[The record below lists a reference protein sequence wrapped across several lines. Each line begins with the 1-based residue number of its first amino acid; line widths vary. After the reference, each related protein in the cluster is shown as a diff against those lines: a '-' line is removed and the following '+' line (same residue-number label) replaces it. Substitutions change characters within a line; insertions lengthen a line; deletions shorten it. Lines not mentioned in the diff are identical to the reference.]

1 MVDFKDRKIAV
12 MGTGEAGASAARYLA
27 RKGARLYCID
37 DRPTKEWNHAFV
49 AWCRQNEI
57 QTLESGASCLEEI
70 VKGLD
75 LLVVSPGVSPCHGL
89 VLLARKKGVQ
99 VVGELFLAASL
110 WKGPLIGITGT
121 NGKTTTTL
129 LTGHLL
135 KSAEMDAVCAGN
147 ISPPLFDCFDENR
160 EETAAVL
167 EISSFQLEYFLEN
180 PPLYI
185 KRPLFRAAVCLNVA
199 PDHLDRHGSMEDYA
213 RAKERLFS
221 FQDENCFAVLGD
233 GAESF
238 EVKARKVFLRDIVLD
253 ESEETLTISFESKR
267 QTFDISGW
275 KAEGEHNLKNLA
287 ASLVC
292 ARALGAQAP
301 LLERGLSSFCIP
313 GHRLERV
320 GKLNGVN
327 FINDSKATN
336 THAVVTGIKATCGKV
351 VLIAGGRAKGE
362 DFGQLARALFGLRN
376 GDGPKVKGLILIG
389 EAAEE
394 LAGSLGPFFK
404 DVAVVRGDSGQEI
417 MDEAVAKALSMAD
430 EGESVVLSPA
440 CASFDLFSNYKE
452 RGEAFKKAFLK
463 VAQGQG

>member
-1 MVDFKDRKIAV
+1 MDFKGKKIAI

-27 RKGARLYCID
+27 GEGARLYCID
-37 DRPTKEWNHAFV
+37 DRPTKEWDTAFV
-49 AWCRQNEI
+49 VWCRQNGIE
-57 QTLESGASCLEEI
+57 TLESGAPGLNEI
-70 VKGLD
+70 VKDMD
-75 LLVVSPGVSPCHGL
+75 LIVVSPGVSPSHGL
-89 VLLARKKGVQ
+89 ILLARKKGVQ

-135 KSAEMDAVCAGN
+135 KSAGMDAVCAGN
-147 ISPPLFDCFDENR
+147 ISPPLFDCFDKNR
-160 EETAAVL
+160 EETCAVL
-167 EISSFQLEYFLEN
+167 EISSFQLEYFLEK
-180 PPLYI
+180 PPFHI
-185 KRPLFRAAVCLNVA
+185 KRPLFKAAVCLNIA

-221 FQDENCFAVLGD
+221 FQDTNCFAVLGD

-238 EVKARKVFLRDIVLD
+238 EVRARKVFLKDIVFD
-253 ESEETLTISFESKR
+253 ESERTLSISVEGKR
-267 QTFDISGW
+267 ETFDLSVW

-292 ARALGAQAP
+292 ARALGAKAS

-320 GKLNGVN
+320 GILNGVN

-336 THAVVTGIKATCGKV
+336 VHAVVTGIKATCGRV

-362 DFGQLARALFGLRN
+362 DFGQLARDLYALEN
-376 GDGPKVKGLILIG
+376 GDGPRVKGLVLIG

-394 LAGSLGPFFK
+394 MARSIGAFFK
-404 DVAVVRGDSGQEI
+404 DFQVIKGDSGQEV
-417 MDEAVAKALSMAD
+417 MDEAVATAFSMAG
-430 EGESVVLSPA
+430 EGESVMLSPA

-452 RGEAFKKAFLK
+452 RGEAFKEAFIK
-463 VAQGQG
+463 ISKRSG